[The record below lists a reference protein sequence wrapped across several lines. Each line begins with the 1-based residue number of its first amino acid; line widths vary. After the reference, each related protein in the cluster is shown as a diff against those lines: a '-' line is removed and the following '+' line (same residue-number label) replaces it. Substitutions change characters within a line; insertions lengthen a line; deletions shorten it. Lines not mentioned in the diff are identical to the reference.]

1 MSYYTFNQPIQGG
14 GFGPAWDD
22 EMRKRRKHYRDAGA
36 PYQGGS
42 SGIQTTPQRIDIGA
56 EKAAAQELF
65 GPSAPAPA
73 PVPSSAPR
81 NASAVDMGAGPVQP
95 KVDPFSLYGPHSQF
109 GQAPYDPHRMIGR
122 GPSPEPAAPVDFGKK
137 DDDLDPRVRPEPRI
151 PRRDPVPMPS
161 VPQPPTGPPP
171 AKPQPQPQRPFS
183 GGYPKAPAKPFRGW
197 TDLQAGPTVGPQ
209 DDPPRPPARDW
220 SVPPPDGGGWSI
232 PAGQKVDFPAHSGD
246 PFPKDPFAR
255 RPPAQKPSVPDP
267 FAAEREKH
275 KSMGTAVPVRPGVDP
290 SKEAEAKSIARLKQ
304 QRGVGRKYG
313 RPVGRKPPGGFGPS
327 RGGPGKPP
335 PGGFAPTPFSGGGLS
350 AKKKKKKGI
359 SWGKDQTKEFTGPR
373 FTPGSVLPW
382 VPDESEKHRGYH
394 RLGHWRGRQFA
405 QEEHRKE
412 LLRLQKRNRGKL
424 DELTGR
430 VSRRDAQI
438 RQLQEG
444 MGREGLG
451 RQRAQKRVGQ
461 LLQEGRSLEASSAKK
476 IRQLQEGMGR
486 HAMRG
491 EDTAAALRR
500 EKSGQLGREQAMR
513 GRYQAQIGKGKAR
526 IGQLLQEGRSRE
538 GTIKQLQEGMGR
550 EGLAKQKAQGRVGQL
565 LQEGRSME
573 SAAKRKI
580 RALQQG
586 MGREGIARQK
596 AEQSYRTLLDQS
608 NRNIQELEKKISD
621 GTADRESAQA
631 EIDALNRTLEALR
644 KVPAAPK
651 EDKDQLS
658 GLKGELADL
667 KKAIR
672 GMSARKSEGGAR
684 QAAAAPIVVQGG
696 AGGGGASSSAGG
708 SSASSGGGGA
718 APAAVQQ
725 APDLSKIV
733 EAVKQLAEK
742 GKAGKKGGTT
752 KGITQARRTYT
763 DKRKTKIAEMRA
775 LKSKRVREFNA
786 KTKKL
791 SKGDRTKQRKAYKK
805 RVEAQFKE
813 MQQRFPT
820 ARSLKSV
827 GVIRELI
834 RKIDALK
841 MAK

>member
-1 MSYYTFNQPIQGG
+1 MSSYYQFQGPIQGG
-14 GFGPAWDD
+14 FGPSLDE
-22 EMRKRRKHYRDAGA
+22 EMRKRRKHSRDAGA
-36 PYQGGS
+36 PYGGGS
-42 SGIQTTPQRIDIGA
+42 SGIPTTRQRIDIGA
-56 EKAAAQELF
+56 QKAAAQQVF
-65 GPSAPAPA
+65 PPQPAAVAPPQQQ
-73 PVPSSAPR
+73 PLAPR
-81 NASAVDMGAGPVQP
+81 LASAVDLGAGPVQP
-95 KVDPFSLYGPHSQF
+95 QPKVDPYSLQGPYSQL

-137 DDDLDPRVRPEPRI
+137 YDDPDPRVRPEPRI
-151 PRRDPVPMPS
+151 PRRDPVPIPR
-161 VPQPPTGPPP
+161 VPQPPTGPP
-171 AKPQPQPQRPFS
+171 AVGPQPQAQRPYS
-183 GGYPKAPAKPFRGW
+183 GGYDKAPAKPFRGW
-197 TDLQAGPTVGPQ
+197 TDLRAMVGPQ
-209 DDPPRPPARDW
+209 DDPPRPPTRGW
-220 SVPPPDGGGWSI
+220 SVPPPSSGGWSI
-232 PAGQKVDFPAHSGD
+232 PAGQTTGVDFPMPTD
-246 PFPKDPFAR
+246 PFRKDPFAR
-255 RPPAQKPSVPDP
+255 RPPVQKPSVPDP
-267 FAAEREKH
+267 FAAEREKQ
-275 KSMGTAVPVRPGVDP
+275 KSMGVSVPVRPGVDP

-304 QRGVGRKYG
+304 QRGIGRGYG
-313 RPVGRKPPGGFGPS
+313 RPVGRPKPGGFGPS

-335 PGGFAPTPFSGGGLS
+335 PGGFAPPPFSAGGPL
-350 AKKKKKKGI
+350 AKPKKKKGI
-359 SWGKDQTKEFTGPR
+359 SWGKDQTREFTGPR

-394 RLGHWRGRQFA
+394 RLGHWRGRQHA
-405 QEEHRKE
+405 REEHTKE
-412 LLRLQKRNRGKL
+412 LKRLQRRNQGRL

-430 VSRRDAQI
+430 VGRRDTQI

-461 LLQEGRSLEASSAKK
+461 LLQEGRSLDASTGKK

-486 HAMRG
+486 EAMRG
-491 EDTAAALRR
+491 EDTAAQLRR
-500 EKSGQLGREQAMR
+500 EKSGQLGREQALR
-513 GRYQAQIGKGKAR
+513 SRYQAQIGKGKTR
-526 IGQLLQEGRSRE
+526 IEQLLQEGR
-538 GTIKQLQEGMGR
+538 GLKEGMGR
-550 EGLAKQKAQGRVGQL
+550 EGLAKQRAQERVGQL

-573 SAAKRKI
+573 SAAIKKI
-580 RALQQG
+580 RALKYG

-596 AEQSYRTLLDQS
+596 AEESYRNLLGES

-631 EIDALNRTLEALR
+631 QIDALNRTLQEL
-644 KVPAAPK
+644 KNVPAVPK
-651 EDKDQLS
+651 QDRDNLS
-658 GLKGELADL
+658 ELKGELADL

-672 GMSARKSEGGAR
+672 GMSAQKG
-684 QAAAAPIVVQGG
+684 AAPIVVQGG

-718 APAAVQQ
+718 APAAAQQ

-733 EAVKQLAEK
+733 EAVKELAEK

-763 DKRKTKIAEMRA
+763 DKRKTKLAELRS
-775 LKSKRVREFNA
+775 LKSKRIREFNT

-791 SKGDRTKQRKAYKK
+791 SKGERDKQRRAYKK
-805 RVEAQFKE
+805 KVEAQFKE

-820 ARSLKSV
+820 ARGLKSV

-841 MAK
+841 VAK